1 MQSIKELCER
11 DVGGYGM
18 EPPHPRWPNGAAL
31 AINFVVNY
39 EEGGENSVLNGDS
52 ASEVFLNETPGGA
65 PKQGARDM
73 NMETQYEY
81 GSRCGVWRILRMFKK
96 HQFKFTCYAVG
107 RAVEL
112 NPVVIQTMEKA
123 GHEIASHNY
132 RWIDYQAVDE
142 TTEREHIRAS
152 ILAIRN
158 ASTTGRAPVGWYT
171 GRIGPNSRNLV
182 LEEYKKLGLELLY
195 DSDAYN
201 DDLPYWVKA
210 QGEGHLVIPY
220 TLDQNDMKFCVPP
233 GFSSPDGYFTYLK
246 NTFDVLYQE
255 GKDSEDPRPKFMSV
269 GLHCR
274 IVGKPGRAAALAK
287 FLDYVS
293 QHNDVWVCT
302 REEVARHWHNQ
313 DLTRADR
320 NVQMRYSQSL
330 APTSHPQECAV
341 ATSCEVQEAN
351 EAFGCHSQGFV
362 MVNIPKTRNTFCKGQ
377 KCRKHTPHKVTQYKT
392 GKASLFAQGKRR
404 YDAKQSGYGGQTK
417 PVFHKKAKTTKK
429 VVLRLECSV
438 CKHKQQV
445 SLKRCKHFE
454 LGGDKKTKGAALSF

>member
-11 DVGGYGM
+11 DIGGYGM

-107 RAVEL
+107 R
-112 NPVVIQTMEKA
+112 
-123 GHEIASHNY
+123 
-132 RWIDYQAVDE
+132 
-142 TTEREHIRAS
+142 
-152 ILAIRN
+152 
-158 ASTTGRAPVGWYT
+158 RAPVGWYT

-302 REEVARHWHNQ
+302 REEVARHWRNQ